1 MKLSRPSKKLAC
13 TRIIKNKTMED
24 AMWAIKNIF
33 YNKVSKI
40 LHSENWEV

>member
-24 AMWAIKNIF
+24 AMSAIKNIF
-33 YNKVSKI
+33 YSRVSKI
-40 LHSENWEV
+40 LHSENGKV